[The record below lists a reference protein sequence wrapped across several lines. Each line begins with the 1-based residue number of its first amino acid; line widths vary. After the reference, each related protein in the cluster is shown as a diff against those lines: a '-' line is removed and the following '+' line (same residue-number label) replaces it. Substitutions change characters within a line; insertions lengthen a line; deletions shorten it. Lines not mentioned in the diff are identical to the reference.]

1 MDSQYSQST
10 KYKTRWGGALQAQN
24 TSDARPSQLNKLEK
38 KSRKHKTVQYLLM
51 V

>member
-10 KYKTRWGGALQAQN
+10 KYKTRRGGALQAQN
-24 TSDARPSQLNKLEK
+24 TSDARPSQLNNLEK
-38 KSRKHKTVQYLLM
+38 KRKHKTVQYLLM